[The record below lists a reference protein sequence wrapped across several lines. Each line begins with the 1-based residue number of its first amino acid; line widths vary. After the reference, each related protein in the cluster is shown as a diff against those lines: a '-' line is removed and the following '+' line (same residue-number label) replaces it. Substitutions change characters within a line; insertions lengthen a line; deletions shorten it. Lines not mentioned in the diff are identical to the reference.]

1 MKVPEG
7 TITEAGVR
15 MNINVGI
22 QYIASWLC
30 GRGAVPLHNLM
41 EDAATAEISRAQLWQ
56 WIRHPQGVL
65 DDGRKV
71 TMKMYEQ
78 IKKEELET
86 IQREVGA
93 EHFKKGRYEEASK
106 LFDEL
111 IQQEEFVE
119 FLTLPGYGKLVST
132 CLMFGMGHFKY
143 ETTKM
148 KIYVMASF
156 NSQIDIKPKKRG

>member
-56 WIRHPQGVL
+56 WIRHPQGKL
-65 DDGRKV
+65 EDGRKV
-71 TMKMYEQ
+71 TTEMYE
-78 IKKEELET
+78 ELKRKNLKQSNGKWVQNT
-86 IQREVGA
+86 
-93 EHFKKGRYEEASK
+93 FKRDVMRKRQS
-106 LFDEL
+106 
-111 IQQEEFVE
+111 
-119 FLTLPGYGKLVST
+119 FLT
-132 CLMFGMGHFKY
+132 
-143 ETTKM
+143 
-148 KIYVMASF
+148 
-156 NSQIDIKPKKRG
+156 N

>member
-1 MKVPEG
+1 MLAVPKG

-22 QYIASWLC
+22 QYVASWLC

-56 WIRHPQGVL
+56 WIRHPKGVL

-71 TMKMYEQ
+71 TAEMYERL
-78 IKKEELET
+78 KVEELEK
-86 IQREVGA
+86 IKQEIGEDA
-93 EHFKKGRYEEASK
+93 YQKGRFSEAVQ

-111 IQQEEFVE
+111 ILQDDFVD
-119 FLTLPGYGKLVST
+119 FLTLPGYENL
-132 CLMFGMGHFKY
+132 
-143 ETTKM
+143 
-148 KIYVMASF
+148 
-156 NSQIDIKPKKRG
+156 